1 MATLKSST
9 LTYLIHYLL
18 RHPKPTSPLCLFLR
32 PFPSSILTCKSN
44 HHDKGC
50 FPSISSSSLPL
61 PRPYISHSH
70 SFSTLLV
77 PKSFS
82 SVVESEQ
89 DEDDV
94 SVASFSEN
102 NDDEEE
108 DGSELESTMVS
119 IKESGRSS
127 EISQEMMPEISS
139 LKLSAKEK
147 KRLASYANSLGD
159 KLKSQ
164 LVGKSGVTDSVVLS
178 FLETLEKNELLKV
191 KIHRTCPGEL
201 EDILLHLEEATG
213 SVIVGQIA
221 RTVILYRPSPTK
233 LKAEEEK
240 TKR

>member
-1 MATLKSST
+1 MAAMATLIKSST
-9 LTYLIHYLL
+9 LTYLIHHLL

-32 PFPSSILTCKSN
+32 PFPLSVLTRTSN
-44 HHDKGC
+44 HHDDKGR

-70 SFSTLLV
+70 SFSTLLL

-82 SVVESEQ
+82 SVAESEQ
-89 DEDDV
+89 DEENV

-102 NDDEEE
+102 NDDAEE
-108 DGSELESTMVS
+108 DGSEST
-119 IKESGRSS
+119 
-127 EISQEMMPEISS
+127 EISQEMMTEISS

-147 KRLASYANSLGD
+147 KRFASYAHSLGD

-164 LVGKSGVTDSVVLS
+164 LIGKSGVTDSVVLS

-201 EDILLHLEEATG
+201 EEILLHLEEATG